1 MSSVRGFNKLRAKFR
16 ELDKKVAKQKLVE
29 IGREGGQIVAER
41 AQELAPRSSG
51 SRRRRGKH
59 GAESIKARVRSRRPH
74 EVHMRIGFT
83 KRYFYLR
90 FFEYGTSKLSPRPF
104 LRPAIDQT
112 RGQVLDLMA
121 RRFREVLGAR

>member
-16 ELDKKVAKQKLVE
+16 ELDKKVAKEHLVR

-41 AQELAPRSSG
+41 AAQLAPRDTG
-51 SRRRRGKH
+51 RGAK
-59 GAESIKARVRSRRPH
+59 SIRARVRSRRPH